1 MNVSL
6 GDPAARYDPAV
17 VLSPRASAPRYERTT
32 DVARSS
38 LVVAAGGAAGF
49 EGNTS
54 ATGGAGVGVR
64 RTGVDV
70 ATGRGLGVVA
80 GAALAAGAA
89 DFGGVGVGR
98 FAGAALG
105 VAVGAT
111 VGVSVG
117 AALGV
122 LVGEIVA
129 EIAGCGVSVGG
140 TVA

>member
-70 ATGRGLGVVA
+70 ATGRGLGVGA
-80 GAALAAGAA
+80 GG
-89 DFGGVGVGR
+89 
-98 FAGAALG
+98 ALG
-105 VAVGAT
+105 AAVGAT

-140 TVA
+140 TVASMAIAS

>member
-17 VLSPRASAPRYERTT
+17 VRSPRASAPRYERTT

-80 GAALAAGAA
+80 GA
-89 DFGGVGVGR
+89 GR
-98 FAGAALG
+98 G
-105 VAVGAT
+105 AVG
-111 VGVSVG
+111 GG
-117 AALGV
+117 FRGGGRGGLG
-122 LVGEIVA
+122 
-129 EIAGCGVSVGG
+129 
-140 TVA
+140 